1 MTDIIKAVRYGI
13 CGILLVLFGIQA
25 GWAGSL
31 NEDYRAQVEKRQEL
45 ESQRG
50 RYEDQ
55 LKKLGA
61 RRNRLTLSLYQCVSK
76 DPDKDYWDKRLEE
89 TKKMIETLEK
99 KRADLIQFRLDLGK
113 VRREMEIER
122 QQVEKK
128 HQEIGASFDYEGAF
142 REYMK
147 NLDQQYLNPIETEL
161 FDRYRTYLSAV
172 ESYLDSLE
180 ALVEECKGR
189 RE

>member
-13 CGILLVLFGIQA
+13 CGILLVLFSIQTV
-25 GWAGSL
+25 WAGSL
-31 NEDYRAQVEKRQEL
+31 NEDYRAQVKKRQEL

-50 RYEDQ
+50 RYEAR

-89 TKKMIETLEK
+89 TKQMIETLEK
-99 KRADLIQFRLDLGK
+99 KRADLIQFRLDLDK
-113 VRREMEIER
+113 VRREMETER

-142 REYMK
+142 REYMR
-147 NLDQQYLNPIETEL
+147 NLDQEYLNPIETEL

-172 ESYLDSLE
+172 EGYLNSLE
-180 ALVEECKGR
+180 ALVAECKGR
-189 RE
+189 KD